1 MYIYTQHYKG
11 VLVMSWLFPNYSR
24 KNFEIIKGNGCKVY
38 DQNNQEYL
46 DLTSGIGVTNLG
58 HNHPELKKA
67 LLQQIDN
74 IWHMPNLYHSEIQE
88 QVACKLANQKDYVAF
103 FCNSGTEANEA
114 AIKLA
119 KKATGRNKIISFWQ
133 SFHGR
138 TFGSMSVT
146 GQANIQAGFGSML
159 QDVAY
164 FPFNEI
170 DELKEALDEQV
181 AAVIVELIQGESGIH
196 VAYQGWIKELDHLCQ
211 QNGTLLIVDEVQT
224 GIGRC
229 GSLFAYEQYGITPD
243 IITSAKALANGLPVG
258 AMLANKKYANAF
270 SPGSHGSTFGGNKL
284 ALSVANQ
291 VLDYVQS
298 AEIVENVNMRSQQFF
313 DGLAH
318 IQSNKMIDIRGKG
331 LMIGIE
337 LTDEYVLQ
345 HVMLQL
351 EKEGVLTLKAGKNV
365 LRLLP
370 PLTISQEEV
379 DFALDKI
386 AKVLVG

>member
-1 MYIYTQHYKG
+1 M
-11 VLVMSWLFPNYSR
+11 WL
-24 KNFEIIKGNGCKVY
+24 
-38 DQNNQEYL
+38 
-46 DLTSGIGVTNLG
+46 
-58 HNHPELKKA
+58 
-67 LLQQIDN
+67 
-74 IWHMPNLYHSEIQE
+74 
-88 QVACKLANQKDYVAF
+88 
-103 FCNSGTEANEA
+103 
-114 AIKLA
+114 
-119 KKATGRNKIISFWQ
+119 
-133 SFHGR
+133 
-138 TFGSMSVT
+138 
-146 GQANIQAGFGSML
+146 
-159 QDVAY
+159 
-164 FPFNEI
+164 NEI
-170 DELKEALDEQV
+170 DELKVALDEKV

-196 VAYQGWIKELDHLCQ
+196 VAYQGWIKELAHLCQ

-229 GSLFAYEQYGITPD
+229 GSLFVYEQYGITPD
-243 IITSAKALANGLPVG
+243 IITSAKALANGLPAG

-298 AEIVENVNMRSQQFF
+298 AAIVENVKMRSQQFF

-318 IQSNKMIDIRGKG
+318 IQSNKLIDIRGKG

-386 AKVLVG
+386 AKVLKRGVGKFPNPILLFSLSL

>member
-1 MYIYTQHYKG
+1 M
-11 VLVMSWLFPNYSR
+11 
-24 KNFEIIKGNGCKVY
+24 
-38 DQNNQEYL
+38 
-46 DLTSGIGVTNLG
+46 
-58 HNHPELKKA
+58 
-67 LLQQIDN
+67 
-74 IWHMPNLYHSEIQE
+74 
-88 QVACKLANQKDYVAF
+88 
-103 FCNSGTEANEA
+103 
-114 AIKLA
+114 
-119 KKATGRNKIISFWQ
+119 
-133 SFHGR
+133 
-138 TFGSMSVT
+138 
-146 GQANIQAGFGSML
+146 
-159 QDVAY
+159 
-164 FPFNEI
+164 
-170 DELKEALDEQV
+170 
-181 AAVIVELIQGESGIH
+181 
-196 VAYQGWIKELDHLCQ
+196 
-211 QNGTLLIVDEVQT
+211 DEVQA

-243 IITSAKALANGLPVG
+243 IITSTKALANGLPVG
-258 AMLANKKYANAF
+258 AMLANKKYANTF
-270 SPGSHGSTFGGNKL
+270 FPGSHGSTFGGNKL

-298 AEIVENVNMRSQQFF
+298 VEIVENVKMRSQQFF

-318 IQSNKMIDIRGKG
+318 IQSNRMIDIRGKG

-379 DFALDKI
+379 NFALDKI